1 MSYEN
6 RHELIQGLGIGKLL
20 ARSSTLSADVF
31 ERLASIES
39 NDVVFLSNSK
49 AFYNQVYGAL
59 AQIPNRIKILLIEL
73 SSCVEHV
80 FPQCCD
86 CSPTYLLTSFLHNF
100 HKSATYFRFSKFVVD
115 YGTVTHQQAKHTT

>member
-20 ARSSTLSADVF
+20 ARSSTLGADVF

-49 AFYNQVYGAL
+49 AFYNQVY
-59 AQIPNRIKILLIEL
+59 
-73 SSCVEHV
+73 
-80 FPQCCD
+80 
-86 CSPTYLLTSFLHNF
+86 
-100 HKSATYFRFSKFVVD
+100 
-115 YGTVTHQQAKHTT
+115 